1 MVFEFKTSGE
11 TTLMEAFASFL
22 GSKVQNGL
30 IEIPENIGKGYVQ
43 GYMLGSSLKLMIH
56 RYILKEDLIFRRIA
70 VKELKYDITFTFHA
84 ILSFA
89 KDQKN
94 NNTFP
99 GSNYDRFPSVQITSA
114 NIDYETLFPA
124 NSSINTIIIVIHRND
139 LKNLLSEK
147 EEHKILQNILSEY
160 RPYFY
165 EEILSPKMQ
174 DVAAEITG
182 SHTPKELNNFFYK
195 LKAQELIYL
204 FFIELLKRQDL
215 KSYPLNASDVKFAY
229 LIKDKIISDLSIVPN
244 LSELARFSGMS
255 ESKLKRLFKQI
266 FGNSIYNY
274 YQVLRI
280 KEAAYLIKEQKLS
293 VSEAGYRLGFTNLSH
308 FSRLFER
315 HIGLKPKKYSASQHD

>member
-1 MVFEFKTSGE
+1 MGFEFKTSGE

-22 GSKVQNGL
+22 GSKMDDGI
-30 IEIPENIGKGYVQ
+30 IEIPENLGKGYVQ
-43 GYMLGSSLKLMIH
+43 GYKLGSSFKLMVH
-56 RYILKEDLIFRRIA
+56 RFILKEDLIFRRIA
-70 VKELKYDITFTFHA
+70 VKELEYGITFTFHT
-84 ILSFA
+84 ILPPV
-89 KDQKN
+89 KDRKN
-94 NNTFP
+94 SNTFP
-99 GSNYDRFPSVQITSA
+99 VSNYSRFPSVQITSD

-124 NSSINTIIIVIHRND
+124 NSSINTIIIVIRLND
-139 LKNLLSEK
+139 LKDLLFQK
-147 EEHKILQNILSEY
+147 EEHKVLHTILSEY

-174 DVAAEITG
+174 DVAAEIIE
-182 SHTPKELNNFFYK
+182 SNIPEALNNFFYK

-215 KSYPLNASDVKFAY
+215 RSYPLNASDVKFAY
-229 LIKDKIISDLSIVPN
+229 LIKDKITSDLSIAPN

-274 YQVLRI
+274 YQTLRI

-293 VSEAGYRLGFTNLSH
+293 VSEAGYQVGFTNLSH

-315 HIGLKPKKYSASQHD
+315 YIGLKPKKYSASQQ